1 MYAFWSLTGDSMIQ
15 LHSADVI
22 VLVQQLSV
30 GRKELIT
37 IIRVARERRFRAS
50 RKRKRLPFPIF
61 PRVSAERNSQKGQKT
76 HNELP
81 PVVSLPFPSKKK
93 HWPRC
98 STEGSQSES
107 FISKLEKNADKCNQ
121 VGFHSK
127 QKESDTHWIREHF
140 WIFN

>member
-1 MYAFWSLTGDSMIQ
+1 MVMYASWSLTGDSMIQ
-15 LHSADVI
+15 LHSADTT

-37 IIRVARERRFRAS
+37 IIRVVRKRRFGAS

-61 PRVSAERNSQKGQKT
+61 PRVSAERNSQKGRKT

-81 PVVSLPFPSKKK
+81 PVVSLPFPSKK

-107 FISKLEKNADKCNQ
+107 FVSKLEKMRTNAIKLGFTQQTKRERYSLDKRALL
-121 VGFHSK
+121 
-127 QKESDTHWIREHF
+127 DI
-140 WIFN
+140 

>member
-1 MYAFWSLTGDSMIQ
+1 MEMYAFWSLTGDSMIQ

-37 IIRVARERRFRAS
+37 IIRVARKRRFRAS

-93 HWPRC
+93 NTGLDVQLRAA
-98 STEGSQSES
+98 SRKASFQSLKKMRTNA
-107 FISKLEKNADKCNQ
+107 IKL
-121 VGFHSK
+121 GFTVNK
-127 QKESDTHWIREHF
+127 KRAIL
-140 WIFN
+140 IG